1 MKRNCL
7 LCAVLFAL
15 VLTACTSSPP
25 TSSPAPEASS
35 PPEESLETS
44 PETSPETLDAA
55 ELPELFR
62 SLDPAQAV
70 LTLEDLDAPP
80 ERYPA
85 DAARARQYLEDLE
98 TFTWEACPN
107 QEDLSPGYCRR
118 LEAPGV
124 TLVSF
129 GGDRCLY
136 AAADDREG
144 WFTLTTIE
152 NRQWSWMIEDVFTR
166 WYQDAQTAALFRGEG
181 TPLTAE
187 ELNEFEAYTASTD
200 EAGVRPI
207 SCFFTSRYNDPRD
220 LDAGEF
226 LYYCPDKG
234 CLGPEDEAEF
244 QLVQEKL
251 DWRSGEDGHLFSVT
265 ELPVPCHRLP
275 QAHIDEILTQY
286 AGITLADMHTD
297 WREEA
302 FYIPETDCFYSFAS
316 DFGPGSFEVRYGE
329 RQGDTVTL
337 WETVYEGFT
346 DKLTLRRQGD
356 GWQVLSHQ
364 AAAVPGGTEENP
376 APEHP

>member
-70 LTLEDLDAPP
+70 LTLE
-80 ERYPA
+80 
-85 DAARARQYLEDLE
+85 
-98 TFTWEACPN
+98 
-107 QEDLSPGYCRR
+107 
-118 LEAPGV
+118 
-124 TLVSF
+124 
-129 GGDRCLY
+129 
-136 AAADDREG
+136 
-144 WFTLTTIE
+144 
-152 NRQWSWMIEDVFTR
+152 
-166 WYQDAQTAALFRGEG
+166 
-181 TPLTAE
+181 
-187 ELNEFEAYTASTD
+187 
-200 EAGVRPI
+200 
-207 SCFFTSRYNDPRD
+207 D